1 MGMKFR
7 LAGIWILSL
16 GMGSTALSEAV
27 DAVLPEAELV
37 AHLRERVARSINRS
51 IVVGVALPGGPR
63 FFAAGTYREGDD
75 RGVDKR
81 TVFELG
87 DLTQV
92 FTVLLAADLAEHE
105 QINLN
110 DPIGDYL
117 PADVSTPGT
126 EGMPITLEHLATHT
140 SGLPPLPDNYVAALR
155 SDPLTELMT
164 DTVYEFLDGYLPKTE
179 PGSAFQ
185 PSILGA
191 GLLGLLLERKT
202 GRSYEE
208 LVLDAICKPLEMTST
223 TITLSEKQRYRLAR
237 GHSGEEQASSINFT
251 ALPGSG
257 GMYSTAADL
266 VKLISAHLGWN
277 ETPLGPALEQ
287 TRADRYPTKNSVTK
301 FSLGWNVTQLGEEEI
316 HWLSGITGGSAAF
329 MAFDEKRGTGVVVLS
344 NSAHTVNSIGFFL
357 IAPELFPLRQF
368 AEIAEMPLD
377 ALLEYVG
384 AYQIGQEQAIM
395 ITLQQGQLFAQII
408 GRPRYRIF
416 PARSDQFF
424 FESVKRHLIFVRDE
438 AGIIHQLILKAG
450 KQEITGIKFH

>member
-1 MGMKFR
+1 M
-7 LAGIWILSL
+7 
-16 GMGSTALSEAV
+16 SEAV
-27 DAVLPEAELV
+27 EAVLPEAELV
-37 AHLRERVARSINRS
+37 AHLRERVARGINRS

-92 FTVLLAADLAEHE
+92 FTTLLAADLAEQK
-105 QINLN
+105 QINLD

-117 PADVSTPGT
+117 PADVSRPGT
-126 EGMPITLEHLATHT
+126 EVPITLEHLATHT

-155 SDPLTELMT
+155 SDPLTELTT

-179 PGSAFQ
+179 PGSVFQ

-208 LVLDAICKPLEMTST
+208 LVLDAICGPLEMPST
-223 TITLSEKQRYRLAR
+223 TVTLSDKQRYRLAR
-237 GHSGEEQASSINFT
+237 GHSGEEQAPSINFT

-277 ETPLGPALEQ
+277 ETPLDSALEQ
-287 TRADRYPTKNSVTK
+287 TRVARYPTKNSVTK
-301 FSLGWNVTQLGEEEI
+301 FSLGWRVTQLEDEEF

-344 NSAHTVNSIGFFL
+344 NSAHSVNDIGFYL
-357 IAPELFPLRQF
+357 IAPEQFPLRKF
-368 AEIAEMPLD
+368 AEIAEMPQA

-384 AYQIGQEQAIM
+384 AYQIGAEQAVM
-395 ITLQQGQLFAQII
+395 ITLRQGQLFAQII
-408 GRPRYRIF
+408 GRPLYRIF
-416 PARSDQFF
+416 PARRDQFF
-424 FESVKRHLIFVRDE
+424 FESVKRHLIFMRDE
-438 AGIIHQLILKAG
+438 EGNIRQLILKAG
-450 KQEITGIKFH
+450 KQEITGRKFR